1 MTLLTAEAGRRLD
14 PRSARPTIHELA
26 QQGHAEICLDEPPMV
41 VRLGVGR
48 HGTGG
53 LVDRF
58 SLPQLWSLHLY
69 SYRATLLVEGRSF
82 EIAPNDVSLV
92 PPGTRIEYRY
102 LGPSQHLYAHLRMPS
117 MGPAPTLLPIVRAAG
132 ADAPL
137 LITLM
142 RGAIES
148 FPIAPVRSQ
157 AFIWSVLCRLQGA
170 ADGTDLRHSPQVSG
184 AMAYLEAHLAGPVTV
199 PEVARHLDISHNHL
213 TRLFQAELGC
223 TVVAYLRT
231 ARLRLAEHLLC
242 DSTMSIAAIATTVGI
257 PDLQAFN
264 KACRRSLG
272 ASPRAIRAGSRR

>member
-1 MTLLTAEAGRRLD
+1 MDLNDGAQRGAVQIGLD
-14 PRSARPTIHELA
+14 RPPE
-26 QQGHAEICLDEPPMV
+26 V

-48 HGTGG
+48 HGTDG

-58 SLPQLWSLHLY
+58 SLPELWSLHLY
-69 SYRATLLVEGRSF
+69 SYRATLTVDGRPF
-82 EIAPNDVSLV
+82 EIAPDDVSLV

-102 LGPSQHLYAHLRMPS
+102 LGPSQHLYAHLRVDAGGTSRTLPVVS
-117 MGPAPTLLPIVRAAG
+117 AVGLDAPMLTTLL
-132 ADAPL
+132 
-137 LITLM
+137 

-148 FPIAPVRSQ
+148 FATAPVRSQ
-157 AFIWSVLCRLQGA
+157 AYIWSVLCRLEA
-170 ADGTDLRHSPQVSG
+170 MAEGTGVRHSPYVSG
-184 AMAYLEAHLAGPVTV
+184 AIAYLESHLAGPVTV
-199 PEVARHLDISHNHL
+199 PDVARHLDISHNHL

-272 ASPRAIRAGSRR
+272 ASPSAVRATARR